1 MTEIVITI
9 TQFLWR
15 ICYLIPAVMLIV
27 LNRKKKAS
35 VRTFFKG
42 MALSFLL
49 YLLLYVAFSYAVSA
63 GETFLQMAA
72 AALGTSLIGF
82 VLFYCVYNKDDT
94 FDTARS
100 RILGVS
106 QLSLLLWGF
115 VCIYGLEIWHTD
127 PYVIITDDDVW
138 MPIKFMILAIV
149 KTVIILLGI
158 FVIHKLYSSE
168 KSSGRKKVIL
178 SSLITTFICF
188 PELIFEYVIAAV
200 VHLIS

>member
-27 LNRKKKAS
+27 LKQKKKAS
-35 VRTFFKG
+35 VRIFFKG
-42 MALSFLL
+42 MALAFLL
-49 YLLLYVAFSYAVSA
+49 YLLLYVAFGYAVSA

-82 VLFYCVYNKDDT
+82 VLFYCVYHKDDT
-94 FDTARS
+94 PDTARS

-106 QLSLLLWGF
+106 QLGLLFWGF

-127 PYVIITDDDVW
+127 PGVIITDDDIW
-138 MPIKFMILAIV
+138 TPIKFMILAIV

-158 FVIHKLYSSE
+158 FGIHKLYSSE

-188 PELIFEYVIAAV
+188 SELIFEYVIAAV
-200 VHLIS
+200 VNLIS